1 LSARSGSHVDALIQR
16 YAVGRSIKELERQ
29 HGLAVGA
36 LGNHLK
42 PANRGK
48 FPRMPILE
56 RFAEVL
62 CAPLKEVTAA
72 FAADAELALVT
83 DPLPA
88 HVQEFLDDY
97 LALLPEDQALARA
110 IVRTIRHRP
119 EAGRS
124 DS

>member
-1 LSARSGSHVDALIQR
+1 MSARAGSHIDTLIER
-16 YAVGRSIKELERQ
+16 YAAGKSIKELERQ

-42 PANRGK
+42 PANRGR

-62 CAPLKEVTAA
+62 GAPLKEVTAA

-83 DPLPA
+83 DPLPTHA
-88 HVQEFLDDY
+88 QQLLDDY
-97 LALLPEDQALARA
+97 LALDAKDQALARA
-110 IVRTIRHRP
+110 ILRTIRDRP
-119 EAGRS
+119 EADCS
-124 DS
+124 EA